1 VKYKNT
7 DVCQKQER
15 ELDEIIS
22 IPYYS
27 LNANCGMPNAKCG
40 IPLQYLPIV
49 IRIIE
54 PERIY
59 DVKKEQEDE
68 CENGKEPC
76 SEGWG

>member
-1 VKYKNT
+1 MVSYTTSDVASTHEADSRKKTVKYKNT

-40 IPLQYLPIV
+40 IPLQ
-49 IRIIE
+49 
-54 PERIY
+54 
-59 DVKKEQEDE
+59 
-68 CENGKEPC
+68 
-76 SEGWG
+76 